1 MSRSKNNTP
10 KIANWFIRRFI
21 RDTQLEEFLGDL
33 EEVYSERLASGSKS
47 RAWLMYWIDAF
58 HLLFGFSSFKLFS
71 TQNRNT
77 MIRYNLKMVYRNL
90 LREVSYTVINI
101 SGLSFGIAC
110 CIILALYLKSELT
123 YDQHFARHE
132 QIYRVANQL
141 NSGENSNL
149 FAQTSYAL
157 GPLLSNE
164 TPQVESYVRFS
175 LNNRGYTVFEYG
187 ETSVRWDNV
196 AMADAN
202 VFDIFSHDI
211 LLGDPETALTQPKTM
226 AISQTFAKTYFG
238 NENPIGKT
246 IKGELSDFMVTLVFA
261 DLPDNTH
268 LKYDVLITYQELSPD
283 RFEPVND
290 EGARFSLWYRRSDY
304 TYVVMPA
311 GYDHTSFGDVSDMFF
326 DKFMAD
332 HPDRYNSTV
341 ELLLEPLDEIHLNS
355 RAERDRPHG
364 NRFYIAGFTG
374 IAIFVLLVACINY
387 MNLSTARFSKRT
399 KSIAIPKVL
408 GAHRGQLI
416 AQLLT
421 ESLVFVFLALII
433 GLGLAYGLINY
444 TSLSSLFDKSLSF
457 EMLLQPEAIAIVLSG
472 ALLMSVAAGLY
483 PALVLSRI
491 SMIKAVKTKNTRV
504 RQGLVFIQFLV
515 SICVI
520 SCTLLMYYQMRYVQE
535 KSLGFEKENKLVLT
549 VQGAPAIQKLPV
561 FINTLE
567 QHSNVLNTTVSLNHL
582 GRSTSFEQA
591 EIENEDGVFVSQ
603 SYNWFYVDEDFINT
617 MGIELVEG
625 RNFDE
630 SIPSDANHAIL
641 VNETLVKKMGWKNA
655 IGKRLRYEAG
665 QEASYVVG
673 VLKDFHFQGL
683 QHEVESM
690 IFWLPAP
697 ENFNDEYWNTT
708 SRRLATRMLTLNI
721 TGNSVPETL
730 AFIEEEWE
738 AFDADHPFEFQFL
751 DDSLNR
757 QYAADIKQMTLIGI
771 FGGLCI
777 FISCLGLF
785 GLTAFTIEQRTKEI
799 GIRKTLGASSWQ
811 IVALLF
817 RNIFVIVAISAVVA
831 SLMSYG
837 IMRQWLEGFHYKD
850 DINVSAF
857 VLAALASFATAF
869 MTMSTQSYKTAR
881 ANPVR
886 ALKHE

>member
-1 MSRSKNNTP
+1 MSRSKNNSP
-10 KIANWFIRRFI
+10 KIANWLIRRFI

-33 EEVYSERLASGSKS
+33 QEVYSERLASGSKL
-47 RAWLMYWIDAF
+47 RARLMYWFDAF
-58 HLLFGFSSFKLFS
+58 HLLFGFSSFRLFK
-71 TQNRNT
+71 TQNHNT

-90 LREVSYTVINI
+90 LREVSYSAINI

-110 CIILALYLKSELT
+110 CVILALYLKSELT
-123 YDQHFARHE
+123 YDQHFAKHE

-141 NSGENSNL
+141 NSGENSDL

-157 GPLLSNE
+157 GPLLSSE
-164 TPQVESYVRFS
+164 SPQIESYVQFS
-175 LNNRGYTVFEYG
+175 MNNRGYTVFEYG
-187 ETSVRWDNV
+187 ETSARWDNV

-202 VFDIFSHDI
+202 VFDVFSHDI
-211 LLGDPETALTQPKTM
+211 IFGNPETALTQPKTM
-226 AISQTFAKTYFG
+226 AVSERFAKTYFG
-238 NENPIGKT
+238 DENPIGKT
-246 IKGELSDFMVTLVFA
+246 IKGELSDFMVTLVFT

-283 RFEPVND
+283 RFKPVND
-290 EGARFSLWYRRSDY
+290 QGARFSLWYRRSDY
-304 TYVVMPA
+304 TYVVMPT
-311 GYDHTSFGDVSDMFF
+311 GYDPFSFSEVSEQFF
-326 DKFMAD
+326 EKYMAD

-341 ELLLEPLDEIHLNS
+341 DFLLEPLDEIHLNS
-355 RAERDRPHG
+355 QAERDRPHG
-364 NRFYIAGFTG
+364 NQFYIAGFTG

-421 ESLVFVFLALII
+421 ESLVFVFLALLI

-457 EMLLQPEAIAIVLSG
+457 EVLLQPEAIAILISG
-472 ALLMSVAAGLY
+472 ALLMSLAAGLY
-483 PALVLSRI
+483 PALALSRV
-491 SMIKAVKTKNTRV
+491 SMLKAVKTKNTGV

-535 KSLGFEKENKLVLT
+535 KSLGFEKENKLVMT
-549 VQGAPAIQKLPV
+549 VQGAPSIQKLPV

-567 QHSNVLNTTVSLNHL
+567 QHSNVLNTTTSMNHL
-582 GRSTSFEQA
+582 GRSTAFEQA
-591 EIENEDGVFVSQ
+591 EVENEEGVFISH
-603 SYNWFYVDEDFINT
+603 SYNWFYIDEDFIHT
-617 MGIELVEG
+617 MGIELLEG

-630 SIPSDANHAIL
+630 SIPTDANHAIL
-641 VNETLVKKMGWKNA
+641 VNETLVKKMGWKNP

-665 QEASYVVG
+665 EEPSYVVG

-690 IFWLPAP
+690 IFWLPAK
-697 ENFNDEYWNTT
+697 ENFNDDYWNTT
-708 SRRLATRMLTLNI
+708 TRRLATRILTVNI
-721 TGNSVPETL
+721 AGNNIRETM
-730 AFIEEEWE
+730 AFIEKEWD
-738 AFDADHPFEFQFL
+738 AFDAEHPFEFQFL
-751 DDSLNR
+751 DDSLNK
-757 QYAADIKQMTLIGI
+757 QYDADIKQMTLIGI

-799 GIRKTLGASSWQ
+799 GIRKALGANSWQ
-811 IVALLF
+811 IVGLLF

-837 IMRQWLEGFHYKD
+837 IMKQWLEGFYYKD
-850 DINVSAF
+850 SINAFAF
-857 VLAALASFATAF
+857 VLAALASFVTAF
-869 MTMSTQSYKTAR
+869 ITMSTQSYKTAQ
-881 ANPVR
+881 ANPVK
-886 ALKHE
+886 ALRHE

>member
-1 MSRSKNNTP
+1 MPLSKNNTP
-10 KIANWFIRRFI
+10 KIANWLIKRFI
-21 RDTQLEEFLGDL
+21 RDTLVEEFLGDL
-33 EEVYSERLASGSKS
+33 EEVYSERLTSGSKS

-58 HLLFGFSSFKLFS
+58 HLLFGFSSFRLFK
-71 TQNRNT
+71 TQNHNT
-77 MIRYNLKMVYRNL
+77 MIGYNLKMVYRNL
-90 LREVSYTVINI
+90 RREMSYSAINI

-110 CIILALYLKSELT
+110 CLILALYLKSELT
-123 YDQHFARHE
+123 YDQHFTRHE

-157 GPLLSNE
+157 GPLLSAE
-164 TPQVESYVRFS
+164 TPQIESYVRFS
-175 LNNRGYTVFEYG
+175 LNNRGYTVFEYDQ
-187 ETSVRWDNV
+187 TSVRWDNV

-202 VFDIFSHDI
+202 VFDVFSHEI
-211 LLGDPETALTQPKTM
+211 LLGDQQTALTQPKTM

-238 NENPIGKT
+238 HENPIGKT

-283 RFEPVND
+283 RFRPVND

-304 TYVVMPA
+304 TYVVMPP
-311 GYDHTSFGDVSDMFF
+311 GYDHTSFGDISDMFF
-326 DKFMAD
+326 NKFMAD

-374 IAIFVLLVACINY
+374 IAVFVLLVACINY

-408 GAHRGQLI
+408 GAHKSQLI

-444 TSLSSLFDKSLSF
+444 TSLSSLLDKSLSF
-457 EMLLQPEAIAIVLSG
+457 EVLLQPEAIAIMLSG
-472 ALLMSVAAGLY
+472 ALLMSAAAGLY
-483 PALVLSRI
+483 PALALSRI
-491 SMIKAVKTKNTRV
+491 SMVKAVKTKNTGV

-549 VQGAPAIQKLPV
+549 VQGAPAIQKLPA

-567 QHSNVLNTTVSLNHL
+567 QHSNILSTTVSLNHL

-591 EIENEDGVFVSQ
+591 EIENEDGVFVSH

-617 MGIELVEG
+617 MDIELIEG

-641 VNETLVKKMGWKNA
+641 VNETLVKKMGWKNP

-665 QEASYVVG
+665 QEASFVVG

-697 ENFNDEYWNTT
+697 ENFNAEYWNAT
-708 SRRLATRMLTLNI
+708 SRRLVTRILTLNI

-751 DDSLNR
+751 DDSLNK
-757 QYAADIKQMTLIGI
+757 QYDADIRQMTLIGI

-777 FISCLGLF
+777 FISCLGLL

-799 GIRKTLGASSWQ
+799 GIRKALGANSWQ

-850 DINVSAF
+850 DINIFAF
-857 VLAALASFATAF
+857 VLAALGSFVTAF
-869 MTMSTQSYKTAR
+869 ITMSTQSYKTAQ
-881 ANPVR
+881 ANPVK
-886 ALKHE
+886 ALRHE